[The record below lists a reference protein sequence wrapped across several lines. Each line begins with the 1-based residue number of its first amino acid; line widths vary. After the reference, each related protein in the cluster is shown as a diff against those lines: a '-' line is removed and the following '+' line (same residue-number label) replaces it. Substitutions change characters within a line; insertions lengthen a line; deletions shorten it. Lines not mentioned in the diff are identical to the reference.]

1 MSMAEVIIDGRYVP
15 AGPWAA
21 DKIKS
26 QVQHLKASFR
36 TGERHEERTIF
47 GPEGDVADQAEARA
61 QLAAAIGPR
70 VVFHRLILAPG
81 PRYKLQR
88 VADLQHW
95 TRLVLAD
102 LGREL
107 GQRLTWVAAVHR
119 NTDHPHVH
127 VLLAGA
133 AERARWPCNGQ
144 TAGVHLFRGH
154 YTFLSERAAE
164 RAHELWED
172 NTYKAVGIE
181 RVAQ

>member
-1 MSMAEVIIDGRYVP
+1 MVEVIIDGRYVP
-15 AGPWAA
+15 SGPWAA

-36 TGERHEERTIF
+36 TGERREERAIF

-81 PRYKLQR
+81 PRYELER

-107 GQRLTWVAAVHR
+107 GLHLTWVAAVHR

-127 VLLAGA
+127 VLVAGA
-133 AERARWPCNGQ
+133 AVRAQWPRKGQ
-144 TAGVHLFRGH
+144 LAGVHLFRGH
-154 YTFLSERAAE
+154 YTFLSARADS
-164 RAHELWED
+164 RARELWED
-172 NTYKAVGIE
+172 NSYETA
-181 RVAQ
+181 